1 MRQMVSGLPEVIR
14 AFTRI
19 ARSVRSERGAVSA
32 EYAALVVFLAL
43 AVILGLMALAVA
55 VVQLFQSGA
64 DGF

>member
-14 AFTRI
+14 AFARI
-19 ARSVRSERGAVSA
+19 ARSVRSESGAVSA
-32 EYAALVVFLAL
+32 EYAALLVFLAL

>member
-14 AFTRI
+14 AFARI

-43 AVILGLMALAVA
+43 AVITGLTALAVA
-55 VVQLFQSGA
+55 VV
-64 DGF
+64 